1 MVSDAARAWVSPYWE
16 KSYGHVETT
25 ISLLNPGFWSA
36 NVKVIF
42 HWKGGNVLAA
52 NQETIPPESIAMFE
66 PPEAPEADGYG
77 WVSIVSDSPVLPW
90 GHIKY
95 GGGQD
100 GRRDERADDV
110 RPLGMGAPCARAL
123 PASLKPPALGAAPR
137 CRLNNVWGLSGDSN
151 DGIARIQA
159 EIVNVWGVVRARV
172 GEWREVASL
181 RCFWASPPSL
191 CGAVSER
198 LGTLWGPRAA
208 GYEPNSA

>member
-1 MVSDAARAWVSPYWE
+1 MVSDAARAWVSPYWQ

-77 WVSIVSDSPVLPW
+77 WVSIVSDRPVLPW

-100 GRRDERADDV
+100 GVGATNVQMTFGRWEWV
-110 RPLGMGAPCARAL
+110 LHVPEHSPLP
-123 PASLKPPALGAAPR
+123 
-137 CRLNNVWGLSGDSN
+137 
-151 DGIARIQA
+151 
-159 EIVNVWGVVRARV
+159 
-172 GEWREVASL
+172 
-181 RCFWASPPSL
+181 
-191 CGAVSER
+191 
-198 LGTLWGPRAA
+198 
-208 GYEPNSA
+208 